1 MHHFYVRLILTRIP
15 ATQADLKVLDLY
27 SDLLALPKHLEAVAE
42 DRIQDSSEMGIDDAA
57 TADDRSNDGSIT
69 KRELGRL
76 KHKQALQRLQ
86 EVGRG
91 TGLDFEPLATDSKRV
106 KCGGDT
112 FALGLD
118 GA

>member
-1 MHHFYVRLILTRIP
+1 MTRIL

-27 SDLLALPKHLEAVAE
+27 SDLLTLPKHFEAVAE
-42 DRIQDSSEMGIDDAA
+42 DRTQDLSEMGDDDVA
-57 TADDRSNDGSIT
+57 TADDRSNDGGVT

-86 EVGRG
+86 EVGRE
-91 TGLDFEPLATDSKRV
+91 TGLDFESLPTDSKRV
-106 KCGGDT
+106 KSGGDT
-112 FALGLD
+112 FALGMD

>member
-1 MHHFYVRLILTRIP
+1 MTRIL

-27 SDLLALPKHLEAVAE
+27 SDLLALPKHFEAVAE
-42 DRIQDSSEMGIDDAA
+42 DRTQDSSEMSIDGAA
-57 TADDRSNDGSIT
+57 TADDRSNDGGTT

-91 TGLDFEPLATDSKRV
+91 TGLDFEPLPTDSKRV
-106 KCGGDT
+106 KGGGDP
-112 FALGLD
+112 FALGMD
-118 GA
+118 GT